1 MTTTPSPRGRV
12 LVTGGASG
20 IGAATCGALAAAG
33 WDPVP
38 ADITGGDGVL
48 ALDVRDEAAWDEVVA
63 ETAPLAGVVNC
74 AGIRTTAALVDLD
87 VDEFDRIFAVNVRGT
102 FLGVRT
108 AARRWIADGT
118 GGAVVNVTSVNAFL
132 ALPGQCHYIASK
144 GALTMLTK
152 AAALELAAH
161 GIRVNAVA
169 PGGVR
174 TPMTAERLADPAQ
187 VARINA
193 RIPLGRVA
201 EPAEIADAVVFL
213 LDPRASYVT
222 GTTLVV
228 DGGWTCC

>member
-1 MTTTPSPRGRV
+1 V

-20 IGAATCGALAAAG
+20 IGAAICAALAAAG
-33 WDPVP
+33 WEPVP
-38 ADITGGDGVL
+38 ADIAGGEGVVR
-48 ALDVRDEAAWDEVVA
+48 LDVRDETGWEEAVA
-63 ETAPLAGVVNC
+63 KAGPLAGLVNC
-74 AGIRTTAALVDLD
+74 AGIRTSAALVDLE

-102 FLGVRT
+102 FLGLRT
-108 AARRWIADGT
+108 AARRWIGEGS
-118 GGAVVNVTSVNAFL
+118 GGAVVNITSVNAFV
-132 ALPGQCHYIASK
+132 ALPGQCHYVASK

-187 VARINA
+187 LARINA

-201 EPAEIADAVVFL
+201 EPAEIAGAVVFL

-228 DGGWTCC
+228 DGGWTCR